1 MRNWNKKIVSIG
13 KEKEKNKE
21 TKLGEKTFT
30 IDNDV
35 MKWSK
40 PRVTI
45 SIYNFFFS
53 AKQFEL
59 SKVAKNN
66 QTSENEQGR

>member
-13 KEKEKNKE
+13 KEKEKDKE

-45 SIYNFFFS
+45 SIYNFFS